1 MHHHKT
7 KKKKGKLLPLFR
19 SCSLHISSPT
29 MDIKNEENE
38 RINHILF
45 YLKNSHKASLNCW
58 FKESCDSH
66 HSRTRFLFKLAIYEE
81 CDLPSSIFF
90 YVFNRYKD
98 QIEWKKKNQ
107 DLEEEEEEEEEKKQ
121 HWLLVTNHNYN

>member
-7 KKKKGKLLPLFR
+7 KKKKEGKLLPLFR

-98 QIEWKKKNQ
+98 QIEWEKKKPRFRRRRRRR
-107 DLEEEEEEEEEKKQ
+107 EETALAISYQ
-121 HWLLVTNHNYN
+121 SQL